1 MEEASG
7 NIWNPRKPKG
17 DICLIFKIEQKAS
30 KKLNFTEAQVGHLF
44 DLKIKLKVSTHWD
57 TNSIC
62 RSNIRSRDSNS
73 TCIY

>member
-17 DICLIFKIEQKAS
+17 DICLIFKIEQKAT

-44 DLKIKLKVSTHWD
+44 DLKIKLKVSTH
-57 TNSIC
+57 
-62 RSNIRSRDSNS
+62 
-73 TCIY
+73 